1 MSSVPPTFTDDAKR
15 SSLGERAY
23 EYVRDE
29 ILRGNLTVGSVVAEG
44 AVADSLGVS
53 KTPVRQALQLL
64 RREGLLEVGPRRQM
78 IVRALSPEQRQEIV
92 DVRIA
97 LESLAVQRACERFT
111 VEDVDYLHL
120 MLRQQRRAVI
130 AGADEQFIELD
141 EEFHMQIA
149 RAAALPTV
157 ERFLRQLRGFVR
169 IIRLGLDQVARLSL
183 RRLGG
188 ALGDRRSARD
198 AQAGAGRQDPA
209 GAPRAARLLEA

>member
-1 MSSVPPTFTDDAKR
+1 MSSVPPTFADDAKR

-29 ILRGNLTVGSVVAEG
+29 ILRGNLVVGSVVAEG

-78 IVRALSPEQRQEIV
+78 IVRALSAEQRQEIL

-130 AGADEQFIELD
+130 AAAEEQFIELD
-141 EEFHMQIA
+141 EEFHLQIA
-149 RAAALPTV
+149 RAAGLPTV

-169 IIRLGLDQVARLSL
+169 IIRLGSTRSPGYLFAVWEEHSAIVEALETRKPGQAVKTL
-183 RRLGG
+183 RAHLEQ
-188 ALGDRRSARD
+188 RD
-198 AQAGAGRQDPA
+198 Y
-209 GAPRAARLLEA
+209 

>member
-1 MSSVPPTFTDDAKR
+1 MSSVPPTFADEAKR

-78 IVRALSPEQRQEIV
+78 IVRALSAEQRQEIL

-97 LESLAVQRACERFT
+97 LESLAVQRACERLT

-130 AGADEQFIELD
+130 AGAEEQFIELD
-141 EEFHMQIA
+141 EEFHLQIA
-149 RAAALPTV
+149 RAAGLPTV

-169 IIRLGLDQVARLSL
+169 IIRLGSTRSPGYLFAVWEEHSAIVEALETRKPGQAVKTL
-183 RRLGG
+183 RAHLEQ
-188 ALGDRRSARD
+188 RD
-198 AQAGAGRQDPA
+198 Y
-209 GAPRAARLLEA
+209 

>member
-149 RAAALPTV
+149 RAAELPTV

-169 IIRLGLDQVARLSL
+169 IIRLGSTRSPGYLFAVWEEHSAIVEALETRKPGQAVKTL
-183 RRLGG
+183 RAHLEQ
-188 ALGDRRSARD
+188 RD
-198 AQAGAGRQDPA
+198 Y
-209 GAPRAARLLEA
+209 